1 MLFDY
6 HVHTRYSADSRAPV
20 IEQLRAAKKAGVAD
34 QAAPTYTKEQLVKAK
49 TLNLPR
55 DAVAAVLEDGKVYTK
70 DQAVSLVTDFLERK
84 V

>member
-1 MLFDY
+1 MAQKKKTVAVDQE
-6 HVHTRYSADSRAPV
+6 APV
-20 IEQLRAAKKAGVAD
+20 F
-34 QAAPTYTKEQLVKAK
+34 TKEQLVKSK

-55 DAVAAVLEDGKVYTK
+55 DAVAAILEDGKVYTK